1 MSRIKPIL
9 DKIIVKVDKSAD
21 ENKSGIILAG
31 KSKDKPVI
39 AKVVEAGTG
48 GMIDG
53 REVKMYIQRGD
64 KVVINKSSGVEI
76 NIDGEELIVLRQP
89 DVLAVVVS

>member
-9 DKIIVKVDKSAD
+9 DKIIVKVDKSSD

-39 AKVVEAGTG
+39 AKVIEVGTG

-53 REVKMYIQRGD
+53 REVTMYIQRGD

-76 NIDGEELIVLRQP
+76 NFDGEELIVLRQP

>member
-1 MSRIKPIL
+1 
-9 DKIIVKVDKSAD
+9 
-21 ENKSGIILAG
+21 
-31 KSKDKPVI
+31 
-39 AKVVEAGTG
+39 
-48 GMIDG
+48 MIDG

-76 NIDGEELIVLRQP
+76 NFDGEELIVLRQP

>member
-9 DKIIVKVDKSAD
+9 DKIIVKVDKSSD

-39 AKVVEAGTG
+39 AKVIEVGTG

-76 NIDGEELIVLRQP
+76 NFDGEELIVLRQP